1 MSELPR
7 PMTNLEALEALTQF
21 DPPKDDEPITGTNR
35 LCGAQWRRDMAAFV
49 AWLRAQGYS
58 HTGYIDHPQWRHYP
72 GPRELANAVETAMKE

>member
-58 HTGYIDHPQWRHYP
+58 HTGYIDHPSGGTIPAHGSWLTQSR
-72 GPRELANAVETAMKE
+72 RQ